1 MRRRLALHTPQGSS
15 FGGVSSVGGGRRR
28 RYLRSARALTVARAV
43 LGLSVTHPP
52 NNVFFPASPLL
63 VAGIRSLC
71 SALLPFV
78 SRSLFNAN
86 SIIADQQ
93 QTEKVRVTDR
103 VVLGAS
109 AVGGR
114 TPGLRTSLLRHKTRV
129 VTVAVVWV
137 HVPRWICSSVGS

>member
-1 MRRRLALHTPQGSS
+1 MK
-15 FGGVSSVGGGRRR
+15 SVG
-28 RYLRSARALTVARAV
+28 LIQRSARKAKVQREEQYCCWQWGNAASARAPYSARFFFRRRFFCRGRSPPPLPA
-43 LGLSVTHPP
+43 LGARPHGCPRRARFIGYPP
-52 NNVFFPASPLL
+52 TQQRFFP
-63 VAGIRSLC
+63 
-71 SALLPFV
+71 
-78 SRSLFNAN
+78 
-86 SIIADQQ
+86 
-93 QTEKVRVTDR
+93 EKVRVTDR